1 MSATIRKM
9 TKEEFEDFYAWSVE
23 HHAKELIEELHMS
36 QDEAIKQTIAEVA
49 KMLPDGLNTKHNYLM
64 TIVEEYSKETA
75 GFIWTIHEE
84 TEGRKQS
91 FICDFAIWE
100 SRRRKGYGAAA
111 LRLVENQAAEA
122 GCVESVLFVKDDNT
136 AAKALYRKCGYQVL
150 RQHGY
155 GKYMI
160 KQL

>member
-1 MSATIRKM
+1 MSIKIRKM
-9 TKEEFEDFYAWSVE
+9 TNEEYVCFYRWSVE
-23 HHAKELIEELHMS
+23 HHATELVEELHIS
-36 QDEAIKQTIAEVA
+36 RDEAVAESENEVA
-49 KMLPDGLNTKHNYLM
+49 QMLPEGLNTQHNYFM
-64 TIVEEYSKETA
+64 AIVEEDNGENI
-75 GFIWTIHEE
+75 GFAWTLHEV

-91 FICDFAIWE
+91 FICDFAVWE
-100 SRRRKGYGAAA
+100 SKRRKGYGAAA

-122 GCVESVLFVKDDNT
+122 GCAESVLFVKDDN
-136 AAKALYRKCGYQVL
+136 AAAEALYEKCGYQVL